1 MYAAYHCYTDV
12 VKYLLEYGADVSAD
26 DVYG

>member
-12 VKYLLEYGADVSAD
+12 VKYLLEYGADVSAH